1 MKKTEKTQQQKTA
14 TKSRKRTLTKKTASH
29 EEVSRQDAFTAP
41 PSDRIVYLTGS
52 VTEEL
57 ISQVCM
63 AIIHFANMDK
73 TAPIT
78 LVISTYGG
86 SVDEM
91 NGLYDVIKH
100 VKCPVYTVGLGKIMS
115 AGILLLASGTKGSR
129 LVGANTTLMI
139 HAVASDAGGNIFDIK
154 REVKLLEKYQSKM
167 TSLLEKETTMSKEKI
182 EEIMN
187 LGHDFY
193 FTAEEAVQFGLADA
207 IIGEK

>member
-1 MKKTEKTQQQKTA
+1 MKKI
-14 TKSRKRTLTKKTASH
+14 KRAPAKKRSLEH
-29 EEVSRQDAFTAP
+29 VEEVRQDAFTAP

-63 AIIHFANMDK
+63 AIIHFANADQ

-154 REVKLLEKYQSKM
+154 REVQLLEKYQTKM
-167 TSLLEKETTMSKEKI
+167 TKLLEKETSMSKEKI
-182 EEIMN
+182 DEIMN

-193 FTAEEAVQFGLADA
+193 FTAEEAVAFGLADA